1 MFPYFSR
8 SFCSFFSTP
17 MFSLLTLASKQT
29 GDHKQKYIA
38 QGFFFFWQYFRS
50 TVKIVLNLSGA
61 GQAVSKCSPEIPV
74 QRSLVLHNRCRRRY
88 GRKIMSYEMARAIH
102 LDPLQTPSPPVRLL
116 QPSVFCLSLNA
127 CNTRMVAPLFK
138 AIVTVRDEQVG
149 GAEDKLRHHC
159 PPCLFCR
166 PAENGAGARESNR
179 SRCEWHSQMIY
190 CLRASTP
197 FPSDQPQHARERRC
211 SGGSLL
217 FVSGLGSSG
226 VERIY
231 RRNVF
236 VGYKRKC

>member
-1 MFPYFSR
+1 MFAWNTGATVISLAQQVPTSLR
-8 SFCSFFSTP
+8 S
-17 MFSLLTLASKQT
+17 KN
-29 GDHKQKYIA
+29 H
-38 QGFFFFWQYFRS
+38 
-50 TVKIVLNLSGA
+50 VLRDGA
-61 GQAVSKCSPEIPV
+61 CKPPQ
-74 QRSLVLHNRCRRRY
+74 
-88 GRKIMSYEMARAIH
+88 
-102 LDPLQTPSPPVRLL
+102 DPLQTPSPPVRLL
-116 QPSVFCLSLNA
+116 PPSVFCLSLNA

-179 SRCEWHSQMIY
+179 SRCEWHSPMIY

-226 VERIY
+226 VEQIY